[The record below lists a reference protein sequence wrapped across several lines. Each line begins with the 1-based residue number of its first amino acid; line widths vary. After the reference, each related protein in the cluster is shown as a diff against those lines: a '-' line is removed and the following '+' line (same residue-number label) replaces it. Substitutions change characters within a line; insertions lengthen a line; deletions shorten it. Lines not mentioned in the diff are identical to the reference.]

1 MLNVNISLPI
11 RLYKS
16 PPAVINLTAVEYEKG
31 AVYLRNDELVR
42 RLMSYLELL
51 KVIRGRRLLLRN
63 HLGVIFGEFHPIVDV
78 SVQAN
83 LGVIAW
89 ISLGTH
95 VFDHVPYVFHG
106 LNVLHVRDV
115 WACSLGNLHVVY
127 DIIFASTKRK
137 GDTLSILTS
146 SSSFYEFVIIRWLLP
161 AHFMNFIWTF
171 EISSDC
177 SFIWRRFGG
186 TQKATYWFTI
196 RRVIQLFL

>member
-95 VFDHVPYVFHG
+95 VFDHVSYVFHG

-115 WACSLGNLHVVY
+115 
-127 DIIFASTKRK
+127 
-137 GDTLSILTS
+137 
-146 SSSFYEFVIIRWLLP
+146 
-161 AHFMNFIWTF
+161 
-171 EISSDC
+171 
-177 SFIWRRFGG
+177 
-186 TQKATYWFTI
+186 
-196 RRVIQLFL
+196 